1 MGRRRRR
8 RKIAVCLMKGD
19 RVPRNYFIIPNA
31 IFEKDL
37 STEALV
43 TLMYLLLH
51 QKAEVSMEHLCAVL
65 SRKEE
70 SVKKYLQELKERG
83 ITYPYQDLKV
93 SRNFFMLPKII
104 FDLGLSI
111 GALATY
117 AYLMKCENRETY
129 QCWPSHT
136 TIGENIGRSRGSV
149 IKDVREL
156 VTKRLIYSEPS
167 LPKFDVVNEMDLIE
181 GMKAMGVTDIFDS
194 TVSDFTPMTDTP
206 MLYVSQISHAARVT
220 IDEKGCTAAAFA
232 VINIGP
238 GGMPSPELDEIDF
251 VLDRPF
257 LFIVSS
263 RDNLPLFAGV
273 VNEP

>member
-1 MGRRRRR
+1 MGRRRGR

-70 SVKKYLQELKERG
+70 SVKKYLQELKDKG

-93 SRNFFMLPKII
+93 GRNFFMLPKII

-156 VTKRLIYSEPS
+156 VTKRLIYSEPTQVQGKNGK
-167 LPKFDVVNEMDLIE
+167 LRNGNLRYTIRKFEDAQEYDYEQQVLENMMRAAE
-181 GMKAMGVTDIFDS
+181 GESA
-194 TVSDFTPMTDTP
+194 
-206 MLYVSQISHAARVT
+206 HA
-220 IDEKGCTAAAFA
+220 
-232 VINIGP
+232 
-238 GGMPSPELDEIDF
+238 
-251 VLDRPF
+251 
-257 LFIVSS
+257 
-263 RDNLPLFAGV
+263 
-273 VNEP
+273 

>member
-8 RKIAVCLMKGD
+8 RKISVCLLKGD

-51 QKAEVSMEHLCAVL
+51 QKAEVSMEYLCAVL

-70 SVKKYLQELKERG
+70 SVKKYLQELKDKG
-83 ITYPYQDLKV
+83 ITYPYQELKV
-93 SRNFFMLPKII
+93 SRKFFMLPKII

-117 AYLMKCENRETY
+117 AYLVKCENRETY

-156 VTKRLIYSEPS
+156 VTKRLIYSEPTQVRGKNGK
-167 LPKFDVVNEMDLIE
+167 LRNGNLRYTIRKFEDAQEYDFEQQVLENMIRAAE
-181 GMKAMGVTDIFDS
+181 GESA
-194 TVSDFTPMTDTP
+194 
-206 MLYVSQISHAARVT
+206 HA
-220 IDEKGCTAAAFA
+220 
-232 VINIGP
+232 
-238 GGMPSPELDEIDF
+238 
-251 VLDRPF
+251 
-257 LFIVSS
+257 
-263 RDNLPLFAGV
+263 
-273 VNEP
+273 